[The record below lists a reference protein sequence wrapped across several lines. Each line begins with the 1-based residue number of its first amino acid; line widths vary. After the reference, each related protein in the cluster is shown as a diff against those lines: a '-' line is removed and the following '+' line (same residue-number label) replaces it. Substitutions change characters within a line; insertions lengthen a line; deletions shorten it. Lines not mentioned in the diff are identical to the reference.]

1 MNTKPRTIFVSKLTE
16 NVVSQAPKIIW
27 MSDKRKSVE
36 YDDNM
41 EDPKRLKNSS
51 SSSTSNK
58 KELNWDSF
66 YNTLLEYGKIHG
78 DYNVKIFV
86 EGFDKNYAVLHHWL
100 TLQRRHYK
108 AGKLRQDHL
117 TKLQILA
124 DEGKFLWQEA
134 VEPFAPSEGQNS
146 SSNSIPEFELFF
158 DALLMYGEEHGHCNV
173 PLGFKIFID
182 DVEYDLGFWLSVQR
196 DLYSKQALSEADTS
210 KLLIL
215 SSENRFLFD
224 MPDDYIPPPIN
235 IQNIH
240 LLWYSKY
247 EAVKVFINQHGNCNI
262 DQEGITISC
271 SNDMKFDLGI
281 WVRTQRKRKMANRM
295 PVEYQKKLDIL
306 AQNGQFSWLSLED
319 IKALQEENEL
329 REKEEE
335 ILWNA
340 WYNVLVWYGK
350 HAGHCNLSIQDT
362 VGLPDGSAAELGKW
376 LSRQKFAVKNR
387 KLKLERLEK
396 LIVLV
401 DEGKLS
407 QEWKELTKTY
417 QRELLLNSK
426 SENLGFDELASNS

>member
-66 YNTLLEYGKIHG
+66 YNILLEYGKIHG

-86 EGFDKNYAVLHHWL
+86 EGFDKNYAMLYHWL

-108 AGKLRQDHL
+108 SGKLTQDHL

-124 DEGKFLWQEA
+124 DEGKFLWQETI
-134 VEPFAPSEGQNS
+134 EPLAPSEGQNS
-146 SSNSIPEFELFF
+146 SSNNIPEFDLFF

-196 DLYSKQALSEADTS
+196 DLYSKQALPEVDRS

-215 SSENRFLFD
+215 SSENRFLWD
-224 MPDDYIPPPIN
+224 QPDD
-235 IQNIH
+235 
-240 LLWYSKY
+240 
-247 EAVKVFINQHGNCNI
+247 
-262 DQEGITISC
+262 
-271 SNDMKFDLGI
+271 
-281 WVRTQRKRKMANRM
+281 
-295 PVEYQKKLDIL
+295 
-306 AQNGQFSWLSLED
+306 
-319 IKALQEENEL
+319 
-329 REKEEE
+329 
-335 ILWNA
+335 
-340 WYNVLVWYGK
+340 
-350 HAGHCNLSIQDT
+350 
-362 VGLPDGSAAELGKW
+362 
-376 LSRQKFAVKNR
+376 
-387 KLKLERLEK
+387 
-396 LIVLV
+396 
-401 DEGKLS
+401 
-407 QEWKELTKTY
+407 
-417 QRELLLNSK
+417 
-426 SENLGFDELASNS
+426 